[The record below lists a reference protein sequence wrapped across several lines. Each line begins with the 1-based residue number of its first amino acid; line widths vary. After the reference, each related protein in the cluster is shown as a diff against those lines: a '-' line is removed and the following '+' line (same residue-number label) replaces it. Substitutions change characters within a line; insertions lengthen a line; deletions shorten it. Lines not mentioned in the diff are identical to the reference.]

1 LLRSAFIL
9 AGSEALTVGV
19 NYGQIA
25 NDLPSP
31 TRVAGLLRS
40 LNISRVKL
48 YDADRNVLTAFHDT
62 DAEFVIGIGN
72 ENVSTMTDPG
82 KALAWLQLHVL
93 PYLPYTN
100 ITCVTVGNEV
110 FKGNDTLLMS
120 NLLPAMQSVHQA
132 LVSLGL
138 DKNVTVASAHSIDML
153 AISYPPS
160 AGSFRQDLA
169 AYIQPILGFHSIT
182 NSPFLINAY
191 PFFAYKEN
199 PSTISL
205 DYVLFEPNSGVT
217 DPNTNLNYDNMLY
230 AQIDAVYS
238 AMRAWGHTDI
248 EVRIS
253 ETGWPSRGDDDEV
266 GATPENAA
274 KYNGNLLQR
283 IEMNQGTPLKP
294 SVPVDVYV
302 FALFNENLKPGPTSE
317 RNYGLFYPDGTPVY
331 NVGLRGHLPSIVFSS
346 SSLLLL
352 GHHQLDSDEALSC
365 TGLCHRLLGREEIVQ
380 LPMSHTLL
388 RIQAGDHRKCVG
400 DCVPRELVQHLLHL
414 ERIKQFPM
422 PTLLFSL
429 IGIKGG
435 GWKGGRDGGAA
446 INSPLVVGLRCQ
458 HGSWWNM
465 QTIPSC
471 FRSLNVT
478 YPSPSAI
485 PRPGMA

>member
-1 LLRSAFIL
+1 MPFKMAREHAKRMAERGGSEQRAARVDHAIWELVWIIHPTDSNPKEPVGDGAANGDANPLLPPLPPFPLLRC
-9 AGSEALTVGV
+9 
-19 NYGQIA
+19 IA

-72 ENVSTMTDPG
+72 ENVSRMTDPG
-82 KALAWLQLHVL
+82 EAVAWLQLHVL

-120 NLLPAMQSVHQA
+120 NLLPAMRSVHQA
-132 LVSLGL
+132 LVSLRL
-138 DKNVTVASAHSIDML
+138 DKKVTVASAHSIDML
-153 AISYPPS
+153 ASSYPPS

-169 AYIQPILGFHSIT
+169 PYVQPILGFHSVT
-182 NSPFLINAY
+182 RSPFLVNAY

-199 PSTISL
+199 PSTIPL

-238 AMRAWGHTDI
+238 AMTAWGHTDI

-253 ETGWPSRGDDDEV
+253 ETGWPSKGDDDEV
-266 GATPENAA
+266 GASPENAA
-274 KYNGNLLQR
+274 KYIGNLLQR
-283 IEMNQGTPLKP
+283 IAMNQGTPLKP
-294 SVPVDVYV
+294 SIPVDVFV

-331 NVGLRGHLPSIVFSS
+331 DVGLRAHLPSIAFSS
-346 SSLLLL
+346 CSLVSMRATFFISS
-352 GHHQLDSDEALSC
+352 QMMPALSFRFDAK
-365 TGLCHRLLGREEIVQ
+365 CHIL
-380 LPMSHTLL
+380 
-388 RIQAGDHRKCVG
+388 
-400 DCVPRELVQHLLHL
+400 HLLADDACFEHCDDT
-414 ERIKQFPM
+414 R
-422 PTLLFSL
+422 
-429 IGIKGG
+429 GG
-435 GWKGGRDGGAA
+435 SFD
-446 INSPLVVGLRCQ
+446 
-458 HGSWWNM
+458 
-465 QTIPSC
+465 
-471 FRSLNVT
+471 LNLK
-478 YPSPSAI
+478 PHFCN
-485 PRPGMA
+485 

>member
-1 LLRSAFIL
+1 MWWSSLPPPPSHDRADMVSFSLWFVIDSWRQLLRSAFIF

-82 KALAWLQLHVL
+82 KALAWLQLH
-93 PYLPYTN
+93 
-100 ITCVTVGNEV
+100 
-110 FKGNDTLLMS
+110 
-120 NLLPAMQSVHQA
+120 SVHQA

-138 DKNVTVASAHSIDML
+138 DKKVTVASAHSIDML
-153 AISYPPS
+153 ASSYPPS
-160 AGSFRQDLA
+160 AGSFRQDLS

-182 NSPFLINAY
+182 NSPFLVNAY

-205 DYVLFEPNSGVT
+205 DY
-217 DPNTNLNYDNMLY
+217 
-230 AQIDAVYS
+230 IDAVYS

-294 SVPVDVYV
+294 TVPVDVYV

-346 SSLLLL
+346 SSLMMP
-352 GHHQLDSDEALSC
+352 ALS
-365 TGLCHRLLGREEIVQ
+365 IVI
-380 LPMSHTLL
+380 L
-388 RIQAGDHRKCVG
+388 AV
-400 DCVPRELVQHLLHL
+400 
-414 ERIKQFPM
+414 
-422 PTLLFSL
+422 
-429 IGIKGG
+429 
-435 GWKGGRDGGAA
+435 AA
-446 INSPLVVGLRCQ
+446 SIL
-458 HGSWWNM
+458 
-465 QTIPSC
+465 T
-471 FRSLNVT
+471 
-478 YPSPSAI
+478 
-485 PRPGMA
+485 

>member
-1 LLRSAFIL
+1 MWIWFPSLSGLSLIHGDSFLDQPSSL

-25 NDLPSP
+25 NNLPSP

-40 LNISRVKL
+40 LNISR
-48 YDADRNVLTAFHDT
+48 
-62 DAEFVIGIGN
+62 
-72 ENVSTMTDPG
+72 
-82 KALAWLQLHVL
+82 
-93 PYLPYTN
+93 YLPYTD

-138 DKNVTVASAHSIDML
+138 DKKVTVASAHSIDML
-153 AISYPPS
+153 ASSYPPS

-182 NSPFLINAY
+182 NSPFLISAY

-274 KYNGNLLQR
+274 KYNGNLLRR
-283 IEMNQGTPLKP
+283 IGDE
-294 SVPVDVYV
+294 S
-302 FALFNENLKPGPTSE
+302 
-317 RNYGLFYPDGTPVY
+317 R
-331 NVGLRGHLPSIVFSS
+331 HL
-346 SSLLLL
+346 
-352 GHHQLDSDEALSC
+352 
-365 TGLCHRLLGREEIVQ
+365 
-380 LPMSHTLL
+380 
-388 RIQAGDHRKCVG
+388 
-400 DCVPRELVQHLLHL
+400 
-414 ERIKQFPM
+414 
-422 PTLLFSL
+422 
-429 IGIKGG
+429 
-435 GWKGGRDGGAA
+435 
-446 INSPLVVGLRCQ
+446 
-458 HGSWWNM
+458 
-465 QTIPSC
+465 
-471 FRSLNVT
+471 
-478 YPSPSAI
+478 
-485 PRPGMA
+485 